1 MAFDIFYKDY
11 GESSSWNESNEEET
25 ADFLSDTT
33 KRGKVQE
40 VELFTLTIISNGM
53 FRKAWY

>member
-11 GESSSWNESNEEET
+11 GESCSWNESNEEET